1 MVLFPSLTFYRPD
14 GRKYVGNWYN
24 GKQHGKGTYIT
35 PSGERREGEWA
46 DGKRVRWLIDKDDSV
61 DNHTKE

>member
-1 MVLFPSLTFYRPD
+1 MVFFHSISHFNFDRPD

-35 PSGERREGEWA
+35 PSGDRREGEWSE
-46 DGKRVRWLIDKDDSV
+46 GKRIRWLDKD
-61 DNHTKE
+61 